1 MISDYLSYVI
11 VGITGFTS
19 GAIMQFG
26 ILKVKGRKVVIP
38 FIESSSRNL
47 TVLAI
52 VLGLMS
58 LFTIVQVEQSAQRFE
73 DCQVQFQEA
82 LKYNTDLTA
91 RERDLTRQKDRTEEE
106 ARKSITDLVFG
117 LTTAKSAADRNALV
131 QRFLDD
137 SKRQNDLLAEIEHE
151 RGDLTANRTPYPEP
165 RCGL

>member
-11 VGITGFTS
+11 VGVTGFTS

-26 ILKVKGRKVVIP
+26 FLKVKGRKVVIP

-47 TVLAI
+47 TMLAI

-58 LFTIVQVEQSAQRFE
+58 LFTIVQVDQSAKRYE

-82 LKYNTDLTA
+82 LRWNTEITNQ
-91 RERDLTRQKDRTEEE
+91 ERSLTRQKDKTEEE
-106 ARKSITDLVFG
+106 ARQSITDLVFG
-117 LTTAKSAADRNALV
+117 VVNAPQPERTAVV
-131 QRFLDD
+131 QKFLDD
-137 SKRQNDLLAEIEHE
+137 TKRQNERLAEIEHE
-151 RGDLTANRTPYPEP
+151 RAELTANRTPYPEP

>member
-1 MISDYLSYVI
+1 MISDYLSYAI

-47 TVLAI
+47 TILAI

-58 LFTIVQVEQSAQRFE
+58 LFTIVQVEQATERYNN
-73 DCQVQFQEA
+73 CQVQFQEA
-82 LKYNTDLTA
+82 LKYNTDLTS
-91 RERDLTRQKDRTEEE
+91 RERELTRQKDRTEEE

-117 LTTAKSAADRNALV
+117 LTTAKTPEERGSLV

-137 SKRQNDLLAEIEHE
+137 TRRQNDLLATIEHE

>member
-47 TVLAI
+47 TMLAI

-58 LFTIVQVEQSAQRFE
+58 LFTIVQVDQSSTRFE

-82 LKYNTDLTA
+82 LRYNTDLTSQ
-91 RERDLTRQKDRTEEE
+91 ERDLTRQKDRTEED
-106 ARKSITDLVFG
+106 ARKSIVDFVFG
-117 LTTAKSAADRNALV
+117 LTNAKRAEERSALV

-137 SKRQNDLLAEIEHE
+137 TKRQNDLLAEIEHE
-151 RGDLTANRTPYPEP
+151 RGNLTANRAPYPEP

>member
-26 ILKVKGRKVVIP
+26 FLKVKGRKVVIP

-47 TVLAI
+47 TMLAI

-58 LFTIVQVEQSAQRFE
+58 LFTIVQVDQSAKRYE
-73 DCQVQFQEA
+73 SCQVQFQEA
-82 LKYNTDLTA
+82 LKYNTDITA
-91 RERDLTRQKDRTEEE
+91 QERSLTRQKDKTEEE
-106 ARKSITDLVFG
+106 ARQSLRDLIFG
-117 LTTAKSAADRNALV
+117 LTQENPDGPALV
-131 QRFLDD
+131 GKFYSDTT
-137 SKRQNDLLAEIEHE
+137 RQNKQLAEIEHE
-151 RGDLTANRTPYPEP
+151 RAELTANRTPYPEP